1 MEYLNELLSRP
12 DLAKR
17 IDEHRN
23 ENLVFVLK
31 PTQLNVLG
39 QVFRPILTG
48 KIMEITNQYV
58 KLDKVNIKMTNA
70 PEYIFPKP
78 LTIPLNQI
86 VNFFSFPA
94 DERFP
99 LV

>member
-1 MEYLNELLSRP
+1 MEFLNELLSRP
-12 DLAKR
+12 ALAKE

-23 ENLVFVLK
+23 ENLVFILK
-31 PTQLNVLG
+31 PTQLNILG

-48 KIMEITNQYV
+48 KITEISNQYIR
-58 KLDKVNIKMTNA
+58 LENVNIKMTNA
-70 PEYIFPKP
+70 PEYIFSRP
-78 LTIPLNQI
+78 LTIPLNEI

-94 DERFP
+94 GERFP

>member
-1 MEYLNELLSRP
+1 MNYLDELLSRP
-12 DLAKR
+12 ALAKE

-31 PTQLNVLG
+31 PTQLNILG

-48 KIMEITNQYV
+48 NITEISNQYV
-58 KLDKVNIKMTNA
+58 KLDKVNIKMSNA
-70 PEYIFPKP
+70 PEFIFSKP

-86 VNFFSFPA
+86 VTFFSFPA
-94 DERFP
+94 DKRFP